1 MGKFRA
7 NLDPISSDRP
17 LAPMMPEL
25 GYITAWRMSV
35 VGGHYPSYFQMIRKV
50 VTQDITIHYMSGRP
64 CFAATNPSEPCVKVG
79 CCQLWWIG
87 GQARVAAGSR

>member
-25 GYITAWRMSV
+25 GYITAWRMYV
-35 VGGHYPSYFQMIRKV
+35 VGGDYPSYFQMIRKV
-50 VTQDITIHYMSGRP
+50 VTQDITIHYISGRP
-64 CFAATNPSEPCVKVG
+64 CFGRPTHQSHVSKSVVVSY
-79 CCQLWWIG
+79 G
-87 GQARVAAGSR
+87 GLEAKRQE